1 MKLILVRHGDAGAY
15 TTPDNERNLSSL
27 GKTQATQTAH
37 FLADL
42 FLTDLLAEYR
52 ATDNAII
59 VSSTY
64 NRAIQT
70 ADVINGVFD
79 NLAKPL
85 NTYTI
90 DNITPNDT
98 LSCAIDSLDVFLQNH
113 ANDDSTVIV
122 VSHMNLIAKIDAYL
136 TASSPVAFGL
146 AECRVLD
153 MPVFGSDLARCVKTF
168 VPQV

>member
-27 GKTQATQTAH
+27 GKTQATQTAE

-42 FLTDLLAEYR
+42 IPTDL
-52 ATDNAII
+52 NVIM

-70 ADVINGVFD
+70 ADVINGVFKKLD
-79 NLAKPL
+79 KTLDA
-85 NTYTI
+85 YSI

-113 ANDDSTVIV
+113 ASDDSTVIV

>member
-27 GKTQATQTAH
+27 GKTQATQTAE

-42 FLTDLLAEYR
+42 IPTDL
-52 ATDNAII
+52 NVIM

-70 ADVINGVFD
+70 ADVINGVFKKLD
-79 NLAKPL
+79 KTLDA
-85 NTYTI
+85 YSI

>member
-15 TTPDNERNLSSL
+15 TTPDNKRNLSSL
-27 GKTQATQTAH
+27 GKTQATQTAE

-42 FLTDLLAEYR
+42 IPTDL
-52 ATDNAII
+52 NVIM

-70 ADVINGVFD
+70 ADVINGVFKKLD
-79 NLAKPL
+79 KTLDA
-85 NTYTI
+85 YSI

-136 TASSPVAFGL
+136 TASSPVGFGL

-153 MPVFGSDLARCVKTF
+153 MPVFGADLARCVKTF